1 MAKINPVLAE
11 GIHKSLVQ
19 NVRENYPRYY
29 RLAYSFVKN
38 EQAAAD
44 IISKGIYFS
53 LYNGRK
59 LKGTPDTTLWFL
71 QLVVREGM
79 RAMYRNNFE
88 RAFTA
93 NSRHYALMETLEPS
107 AVNCFKLY
115 YFEEL
120 SMEKTAEVL
129 HFDVREVE
137 KRLES
142 AVKGLGLDAVSE
154 EEADKIL
161 AEMQD
166 VYESA
171 PAPAGLEAAVED
183 AIAREEQNFAKYL
196 TSTKRNAVLKPVG
209 LVVLCAALF
218 VLTVAAGR
226 SNPDFAQA
234 VMAMPFME
242 KIFGGFF

>member
-11 GIHKSLVQ
+11 GIHRSLVQ
-19 NVRENYPRYY
+19 NVRENYLRYY

-38 EQAAAD
+38 EKAASD
-44 IISKGIYFS
+44 IVSKGVYFS

-88 RAFTA
+88 RAFTD

-107 AVNCFKLY
+107 AANCFKLY

-120 SMEKTAEVL
+120 NLEKTAEVL
-129 HFDVREVE
+129 HFNPGEVE
-137 KRLES
+137 KRLMFV
-142 AVKGLGLDAVSE
+142 VKELGLEEASE
-154 EEADKIL
+154 EEADRIL

-171 PAPAGLEAAVED
+171 PVPSTLIDDVED
-183 AIAREEQNFAKYL
+183 AIAREEQNFAKFL
-196 TSTKRNAVLKPVG
+196 TNTKRNVILKPVG

-218 VLTVAAGR
+218 GLTVVAGR
-226 SNPDFAQA
+226 TNPDFAEA
-234 VMAMPFME
+234 VLAMPFMDTV
-242 KIFGGFF
+242 FGGFF